1 MAGIFFGPHKGPQQ
15 LREIGPMMSLYA
27 FLEKTESRSSR
38 PPLLCPAKSIVLMLL
53 LYCPSIISIISYL
66 PVSFIQFHLV
76 SSFISLYNAKF

>member
-38 PPLLCPAKSIVLMLL
+38 PPLLCPAKKHCFDVIALL
-53 LYCPSIISIISYL
+53 PKHHINHFISSSVIYT
-66 PVSFIQFHLV
+66 V
-76 SSFISLYNAKF
+76 SSCFQLHKLI